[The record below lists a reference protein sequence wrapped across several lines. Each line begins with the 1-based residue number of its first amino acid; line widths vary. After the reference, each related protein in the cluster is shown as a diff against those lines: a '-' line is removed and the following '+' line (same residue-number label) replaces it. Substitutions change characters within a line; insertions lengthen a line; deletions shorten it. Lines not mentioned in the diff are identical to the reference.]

1 MGEIHTNVIKRGTY
15 AINTSKINNKTDYD
29 SKIKDIENKIPSEI
43 LTLSFVRDKIPNVS
57 D

>member
-1 MGEIHTNVIKRGTY
+1 MGEIHTNVIKRGTH
-15 AINTSKINNKTDYD
+15 AINTGKINNKTDYD

>member
-15 AINTSKINNKTDYD
+15 VINPSKINNKTDYD

>member
-15 AINTSKINNKTDYD
+15 DINTSKINNKTDYD

-43 LTLSFVRDKIPNVS
+43 LTLSFVRDKVPNVS

>member
-1 MGEIHTNVIKRGTY
+1 MIKRGTY

-43 LTLSFVRDKIPNVS
+43 LTLSFVRDKVPNVS

>member
-29 SKIKDIENKIPSEI
+29 SKIKDIENKILSEI
-43 LTLSFVRDKIPNVS
+43 LTLSFVRDKVPNVS